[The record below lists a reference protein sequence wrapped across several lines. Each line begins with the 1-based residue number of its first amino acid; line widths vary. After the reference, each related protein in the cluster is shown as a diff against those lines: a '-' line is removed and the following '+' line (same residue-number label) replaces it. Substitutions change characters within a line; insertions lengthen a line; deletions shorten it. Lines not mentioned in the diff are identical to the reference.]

1 MDRHISSRRIETDMR
16 FVAAALLIFIGCVL
30 YRVPVG
36 AETSFDI
43 AQAPASGNWQLLETG
58 LEMGEFIS
66 RQRSDSGDS
75 VIRILRIDPQYFE
88 LRLMNASAAEK
99 GRALTAKQWCQQ
111 FGLVAAVNASMYQQ
125 DYKTS
130 VSLMRSRKHTN
141 NARLSKD
148 MAILAFDRLRPDIPA
163 VKIIDRECE
172 DFSRWKD
179 RYGTLVQSIR
189 MLSCSGKNVW
199 SPQSQKWSTAA
210 IAVDRKGRVMFIHA
224 RSPYSTHDLIN
235 ILRRLPLSISRAL
248 YTEGGHQAQ
257 LYINGGGRQMEFVGQ
272 MESNLASAATVSIAL
287 PIPNV
292 VGVVRKTELNK

>member
-1 MDRHISSRRIETDMR
+1 
-16 FVAAALLIFIGCVL
+16 
-30 YRVPVG
+30 
-36 AETSFDI
+36 
-43 AQAPASGNWQLLETG
+43 
-58 LEMGEFIS
+58 
-66 RQRSDSGDS
+66 
-75 VIRILRIDPQYFE
+75 
-88 LRLMNASAAEK
+88 MNASATDK
-99 GRALTAKQWCQQ
+99 GRALTARQWCQQ
-111 FGLVAAVNASMYQQ
+111 SGLVAAVNASMYQQ

-148 MAILAFDRLRPDIPA
+148 MAILAFDRLSPGVPA

-172 DFSRWKD
+172 DFSRWKS

-189 MLSCSGKNVW
+189 MLSCTGRNVW

-210 IAVDRKGRVMFIHA
+210 IAVDRKGRVMFIHS
-224 RSPYSTHDLIN
+224 RSPFSTHDLIN
-235 ILRRLPLSISRAL
+235 ILQRLPLNISRAL

-272 MESNLASAATVSIAL
+272 MESNLSGAATVSIAL

-292 VGVVRKTELNK
+292 VGVVRKAEMKK